1 MYITTKKYFF
11 FTALFLLLAL
21 NFELCQANDVAQS
34 EKSAFILYF
43 FIFLALI
50 VAIIFLFLLREQ
62 KIKKQYKKLEHEL
75 KVRIEKISDQEDEI
89 IQQKQELNK
98 QINFTDEQDEV
109 IYNQTIKLEKHR
121 HQLEKIVDLRTRELK
136 EAKNKAEESD
146 RLKTAFLENMSHEV
160 RTPMNA
166 IMGFA
171 SLLSLTDISEKDREK
186 YINRIN
192 NNSRILL
199 RLIDDILDMSKI
211 QANQMVIIK
220 KKFSVDQ
227 LLQDIYSEIA
237 TEHKELEIKNIKL
250 EFIKNINDKDYIVYS
265 DPIRFRQ
272 IFINLLRNS
281 TKYTEKGYIRFG
293 YIPLYDS
300 DYDSEPSTLQF
311 YVEDTGIG
319 IPSEKSNFIFE
330 WFNKI
335 EDDPSKLYRGA
346 GLGLYISKEL
356 LHMMGGKIWFNSKL
370 NEGSTFYFTLP
381 YFDTTEVKPPKT
393 RKKSTGKQTTKK
405 TYDWRKKTILIVED
419 EENNILFLNEIIKR
433 TGASVLEAREG
444 NQAVKFVEENPAIS
458 VVLMDLM
465 MPEMDGYSATRKI
478 KSIRP
483 NLPVIAQTA
492 YSNAREKKKS
502 LEAGCDGYISKPY
515 NRPELLDLINT
526 FI

>member
-281 TKYTEKGYIRFG
+281 T
-293 YIPLYDS
+293 
-300 DYDSEPSTLQF
+300 
-311 YVEDTGIG
+311 
-319 IPSEKSNFIFE
+319 
-330 WFNKI
+330 
-335 EDDPSKLYRGA
+335 
-346 GLGLYISKEL
+346 
-356 LHMMGGKIWFNSKL
+356 
-370 NEGSTFYFTLP
+370 
-381 YFDTTEVKPPKT
+381 
-393 RKKSTGKQTTKK
+393 
-405 TYDWRKKTILIVED
+405 
-419 EENNILFLNEIIKR
+419 
-433 TGASVLEAREG
+433 
-444 NQAVKFVEENPAIS
+444 
-458 VVLMDLM
+458 
-465 MPEMDGYSATRKI
+465 
-478 KSIRP
+478 
-483 NLPVIAQTA
+483 
-492 YSNAREKKKS
+492 
-502 LEAGCDGYISKPY
+502 
-515 NRPELLDLINT
+515 
-526 FI
+526 